1 MKKPEHGLLLIWLML
16 TGGVVFLAV
25 IAGYEGL
32 LTTLVVTD
40 QSKICV
46 LIGLI
51 YIGATWHS
59 LQRTLYLSNQLN
71 QVAVTEALLTN
82 GLEQPL
88 EIAGNR
94 LCGIDGVELPRC
106 FVSDYVI
113 DLIRSTVTSR
123 EHRSDNGAGRSN
135 LLDIYSA
142 RIASRHEHGWFI
154 IDVLLKLGLLG
165 TIIGFILM
173 LGSVASTAD
182 IDIGTMQK
190 VLKQMSYG
198 MGTALYTTLAG
209 LIGAILLAIQYHLL
223 DRGLDELVEKTAYL
237 TEVHML
243 PRLAAPGSAH
253 GTGLN

>member
-1 MKKPEHGLLLIWLML
+1 MKKPEHGLLLIWLTL
-16 TGGVVFLAV
+16 RGGVVFLAV

-59 LQRTLYLSNQLN
+59 LQRT
-71 QVAVTEALLTN
+71 
-82 GLEQPL
+82 
-88 EIAGNR
+88 
-94 LCGIDGVELPRC
+94 
-106 FVSDYVI
+106 
-113 DLIRSTVTSR
+113 R

-135 LLDIYSA
+135 LLDVYSA

-243 PRLAAPGSAH
+243 PRLAVPGSAH